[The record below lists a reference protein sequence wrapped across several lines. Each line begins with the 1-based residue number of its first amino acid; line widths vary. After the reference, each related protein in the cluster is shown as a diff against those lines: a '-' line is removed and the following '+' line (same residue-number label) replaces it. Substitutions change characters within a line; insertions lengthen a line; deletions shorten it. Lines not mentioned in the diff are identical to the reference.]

1 MIQTKTGVFAPILL
15 SRHPVEMACNAKAT
29 RAPLR
34 SELLNRYFLP
44 LILPWNRYLS
54 ILAERMTIKDNFH
67 HLIDSIDNEELL
79 KACYQLI
86 EKIRDEQNGHLWNS
100 LREDQQRELLAA
112 YEESFDEQN
121 LLTHEAVKGQHEKW
135 LKP

>member
-1 MIQTKTGVFAPILL
+1 
-15 SRHPVEMACNAKAT
+15 
-29 RAPLR
+29 
-34 SELLNRYFLP
+34 
-44 LILPWNRYLS
+44 
-54 ILAERMTIKDNFH
+54 MTIKDNFH